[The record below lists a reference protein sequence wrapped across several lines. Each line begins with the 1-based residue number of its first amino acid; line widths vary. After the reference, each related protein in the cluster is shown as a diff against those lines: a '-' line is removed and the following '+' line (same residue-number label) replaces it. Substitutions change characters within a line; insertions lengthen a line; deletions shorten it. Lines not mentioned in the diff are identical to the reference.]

1 MENLKKSV
9 AKKVIKGHSRR
20 AFMSKLSAGALAT
33 ACLPGIARG
42 ASKPLLIREFGKP
55 AEPSEI
61 QYKSV
66 TAIAEMIREKEVSA
80 LEVVQTYIARIEDV
94 NYQLNAVVMEC
105 FDRAIEE
112 AKKADN
118 EISKGNVLGKLHGVP
133 LTIKDSFMTEG
144 VVSTGGTIGKMN
156 FVPEEDATVVARLRN
171 AGGMML
177 GKTNTPE
184 FTLIGGVLGVNSTN
198 NILYGISKNPYDL
211 NKTTSGSSG
220 GAGAIVAAGGA
231 AFDVGTDWGGSV
243 RGPSCTNGIAGIK
256 PTSVRLP
263 RTGHIVDYGGLFDS
277 WQQPGPMARYV
288 KDLDLLTPIMA
299 GPDFKDAAVVP
310 MPWPDYQKVDI
321 SQLKVAFFPENGI
334 ADTDPDTIETVR
346 KAAKWMDEVALDVTE
361 DCPRELLVELGTIRR
376 ELIIGDGWQWL
387 KRATERAGSKTY
399 GASLRERLENQG
411 AVISTAEYTKLL
423 EMQDANRSRMLQW
436 FSQYDVIICP
446 TTSSPAGDI
455 NSGYN
460 EESRYMDN
468 PGESYTKPFN
478 TCGWP
483 GAVVRCGQ
491 SADGLPIGV
500 QVVAQPWREDV
511 ALAVASY
518 LESKSG
524 GWKRPPI

>member
-1 MENLKKSV
+1 MKNLKKNIS
-9 AKKVIKGHSRR
+9 KKVIKGNSRR
-20 AFMSKLSAGALAT
+20 SFITKLSAGAVA
-33 ACLPGIARG
+33 AAYLPSIAVG
-42 ASKPLLIREFGKP
+42 ADKRLLIREFGKI

-61 QYKSV
+61 HYKSV
-66 TAIAEMIREKEVSA
+66 TAIAEMIRQKEVSA
-80 LEVVQTYIARIEDV
+80 SEVVQVFIDRIEDV

-112 AKKADN
+112 AKNADKALASGI
-118 EISKGNVLGKLHGVP
+118 EPGKIHGVP
-133 LTIKDSFMTEG
+133 LTIKDSFMTKG

-171 AGGMML
+171 EGGMML

-184 FTLIGGVLGVNSTN
+184 FTLIGGVMGVNSTN
-198 NILYGISKNPYDL
+198 NIIYGISKNPYDL
-211 NKTTSGSSG
+211 NKSTSGSSG

-243 RGPSCTNGIAGIK
+243 RGPSCTNGIAGLK

-277 WQQPGPMARYV
+277 WQQPGPMARFV
-288 KDLDLLTPIMA
+288 KDLDLLSPIMA
-299 GPDFKDAAVVP
+299 GPDFRDAAVVP
-310 MPWPDYQKVDI
+310 MPWPDYREVDI
-321 SQLKVAFFPENGI
+321 SKLKVAFFPENGI
-334 ADTDPDTIETVR
+334 ARTDPSTIETVK
-346 KAAKWMDEVALDVTE
+346 KAAKWMDEVAIEVIE
-361 DCPRELLVELGTIRR
+361 DCPKDLLVELGTIRR

-399 GASLRERLENQG
+399 GASLRERLLNQSD
-411 AVISTAEYTKLL
+411 VISTAQYTRLL
-423 EMQDANRSRMLQW
+423 EMQDANRSKMLQW
-436 FSQYDVIICP
+436 FSKYDVIICP
-446 TTSSPAGDI
+446 ATSSPAGDI
-455 NSGYN
+455 NGEYN
-460 EESRYMDN
+460 ENSRYMDN

-491 SADGLPIGV
+491 SPEGLPIGV
-500 QVVAQPWREDV
+500 QVVAQPWREDI

-524 GWKRPPI
+524 GWKKPSI